1 MRSIL
6 YLSAATSLA
15 LSQSTGLITLFL
27 PDSQPLS
34 LEASAVTVNSA
45 GTKPVTTVEVDC
57 PTAVSPENDA
67 CRSAGIYPAQV
78 YHTQG
83 SVWGGTTTYSAD
95 DSTTTWVCTLQ
106 GSVPEFGS
114 AECTKTILGGGSTR
128 TETEKYEA
136 CYVAAHQRPIV
147 VTAGVGKI
155 NAAHYATIDAS
166 KLVSIRNSQLAEAGC
181 PASETTMW
189 AGTAASTTDAAT
201 GPSRTGDRADTTA
214 PPTGTQP
221 DSAPEETTTT
231 SGAGRQGIDMMAA
244 LLVGLAVTMVGVAL

>member
-6 YLSAATSLA
+6 YLSTATSLA
-15 LSQSTGLITLFL
+15 LSQSTGLFTLFL

-34 LEASAVTVNSA
+34 LEASVVTVNSA
-45 GTKPVTTVEVDC
+45 GTKPVTTVVVDC
-57 PTAVSPENDA
+57 PTAASPDNDA
-67 CRSAGIYPAQV
+67 CRSADIYPAQV

-106 GSVPEFGS
+106 GSPPDSGS
-114 AECTKTILGGGSTR
+114 AECTKTIVGGGSTR
-128 TETEKYEA
+128 TETEEYGA
-136 CYVAAHQRPIV
+136 CYVGAHQRPIV
-147 VTAGVGKI
+147 ITAGVDKI
-155 NAAHYATIDAS
+155 QDAHYATMDAS
-166 KLVSIRNSQLAEAGC
+166 ELVSMGDSRRAEAGC

-201 GPSRTGDRADTTA
+201 GPSPTGDSADTTA

-231 SGAGRQGIDMMAA
+231 SGAGRQGINMTAA
-244 LLVGLAVTMVGVAL
+244 LLVGLVVTMMGVVL